1 MNIKHKIGI
10 GVLAMATF
18 AGACTKNFSEYN
30 TDPEVAP
37 TLPPEY
43 MITTSQKAMVDRD
56 FEWFYDNYQYL
67 MRWMQFT
74 VAYPD
79 GNTAGMYGPQNV
91 NGYYSAFYTTIGRNL
106 VEIEKMVGEMPA
118 ENQEQYR
125 NLVAIAKVHKVFAAF
140 RVTDVNGSIPYSEA
154 LSARGDANFTPVYD
168 NQEKLFDQFDV
179 ELKAAV
185 DSLLKSDAGQI
196 TYKGYDIFYDGD
208 EAKWAKAANV
218 LRLKIAM
225 RLLKRSPEKLKTV
238 ATEVLASP
246 AGLFASNADEWKFLS
261 GGDGNFA
268 RGGNWNAQG
277 NASRAG
283 QNLIDFLQATAD
295 PRLALFFKKNEM
307 TSANFNRLKN
317 GGAFPSG
324 AVYNP
329 DQYVGVPSSPDAVN
343 EPATRGLFGTK
354 TYQITENGQSVSVSV
369 DTLSQFQNR
378 LFDLNADGNGAGSYT
393 QPMLTYAE
401 MCFMLSELAV
411 RGIAGEDA
419 QVWYENGIK
428 ASIEAYDAMGDAAN
442 IVDYAA
448 VTPAAVTA
456 YLAKPEIAFA
466 GTVEAQLEKI
476 GVQNFLNHFK
486 SPWEAWGSWKRTG
499 YPKVG
504 GVLPLEAVRIDGAVP
519 EIPRRW
525 ELPIPHTSNMSNY
538 QNAISEMQAGGE
550 YGTPNQLTGRVWW
563 DKK

>member
-1 MNIKHKIGI
+1 MNIKHKTGI
-10 GVLAMATF
+10 GVLAMAIF
-18 AGACTKNFSEYN
+18 AGACTKDFSEYN

-74 VAYPD
+74 VAYPN
-79 GNTAGMYGPQNV
+79 GNAAGMYGPQNV

-106 VEIEKMVGEMPA
+106 VEIEKMVNAMPE
-118 ENQEQYR
+118 ENRGVYR

-154 LSARGDANFTPVYD
+154 LSARETGNFTPVYD
-168 NQEKLFDQFDV
+168 NQEALFEQFDT

-185 DSLLKSDAGQI
+185 DSLLEPATGQV

-208 EAKWAKAANV
+208 AAKWVKAANV

-225 RLLKRSPEKLKTV
+225 RLLKRDEDKVRTI
-238 ATEVLASP
+238 AAEVLASP
-246 AGLFASNADEWKFLS
+246 AGLFASNADEWKFVS

-277 NASRAG
+277 NATRAAK
-283 QNLIDFLQATAD
+283 NVIDFLQETGD

-307 TSANFNRLKN
+307 TEANFNRLKN
-317 GGAFPSG
+317 GGAFPAT

-329 DQYVGVPSSPDAVN
+329 DQYVGVPASPDAVN
-343 EPATRGLFGTK
+343 EPATSRLYGTK
-354 TYQITENGQSVSVSV
+354 TYQITENGESVSVNV

-378 LFDLNADGNGAGSYT
+378 LFDLNSDGNGAGSYT

-411 RGIAGEDA
+411 RGIVGENA
-419 QVWYENGIK
+419 QLWYENGVK
-428 ASIEAYDAMGDAAN
+428 ASIAAYDAMADAAN
-442 IVDYAA
+442 IVDYTA
-448 VTPAAVTA
+448 VTPAAVTE
-456 YLAKPEIAFA
+456 YLAEPEIAFS
-466 GTVEAQLEKI
+466 GTEEQQLEKI
-476 GVQNFLNHFK
+476 GIQNFLNHFK

-504 GVLPLEAVRIDGAVP
+504 GILPMEAVRIDGTVP
-519 EIPRRW
+519 AIPRRW
-525 ELPIPHTSNMSNY
+525 ELPVPHTSNMSNY
-538 QNAISEMQAGGE
+538 NQAISEMQAGGE

-563 DKK
+563 DKE